1 MNYMCEDRFHFFNKY
16 IMRKVILILVL
27 LLTCSFSFS
36 YNDMEY
42 DSSTQSSVKLT
53 LDSGQKIVDNA
64 MKYIGYPYKWGS
76 VGPKSFD
83 CSGFV
88 KWLYADMGINL
99 NRTSREQYKHGVHVH
114 RNNLQPGDLVFFA
127 RNKSPKSIYHVG
139 IIVDSDSKGNYS
151 FIHSTRGGVKISDS
165 QRYDKRYLGAKR
177 IFNNKI

>member
-1 MNYMCEDRFHFFNKY
+1 
-16 IMRKVILILVL
+16 MRKVILVLLL

-42 DSSTQSSVKLT
+42 DSSTQSSVELT

-88 KWLYADMGINL
+88 SWVINHCGNGWNVGRQTANGLMGKCDIIPK
-99 NRTSREQYKHGVHVH
+99 SEAK
-114 RNNLQPGDLVFFA
+114 PGDLIFFQKTYNTSGA
-127 RNKSPKSIYHVG
+127 SHVG
-139 IIVDSDSKGNYS
+139 IYVGNGMM
-151 FIHSTRGGVKISDS
+151 IHCGNPISYAS
-165 QRYDKRYLGAKR
+165 IETNYWRQHYYCMGR
-177 IFNNKI
+177 IR